1 MPFRKPITI
10 SGNKNEYGVPSILSS
25 EDLGDNSGPNQT
37 DHEILKLRRELAVEH
52 ERVLNLTSQLAT
64 NAHVVAAFEQSLANM
79 TARLQHL
86 TATSEKK
93 DFELNELRRNID
105 LYKQCGID
113 AGLMKSQAANNVLEN
128 GATIMRQNS
137 TSEMVSDSGDEG
149 GLSSTSSSKSKRSSG
164 TPKRSGWLRN
174 SFSKA
179 FNKEGKGK
187 KSSSGAIKSGS
198 ISDAGEES
206 LQNSPKHQ
214 IHPQHT
220 VSLN

>member
-1 MPFRKPITI
+1 MIYFFLHLSMKQFILNI
-10 SGNKNEYGVPSILSS
+10 S
-25 EDLGDNSGPNQT
+25 
-37 DHEILKLRRELAVEH
+37 
-52 ERVLNLTSQLAT
+52 
-64 NAHVVAAFEQSLANM
+64 
-79 TARLQHL
+79 
-86 TATSEKK
+86 
-93 DFELNELRRNID
+93 
-105 LYKQCGID
+105 
-113 AGLMKSQAANNVLEN
+113 EN
-128 GATIMRQNS
+128 GAAIMRQNS

-149 GLSSTSSSKSKRSSG
+149 GLSTSSAKSKRSSG

>member
-1 MPFRKPITI
+1 
-10 SGNKNEYGVPSILSS
+10 
-25 EDLGDNSGPNQT
+25 
-37 DHEILKLRRELAVEH
+37 
-52 ERVLNLTSQLAT
+52 
-64 NAHVVAAFEQSLANM
+64 M
-79 TARLQHL
+79 TARLQQL

-113 AGLMKSQAANNVLEN
+113 AGLMKHEN
-128 GATIMRQNS
+128 AIMRQNS
-137 TSEMVSDSGDEG
+137 TSEMVSDSGDKG

-187 KSSSGAIKSGS
+187 KSS
-198 ISDAGEES
+198 
-206 LQNSPKHQ
+206 
-214 IHPQHT
+214 
-220 VSLN
+220 

>member
-10 SGNKNEYGVPSILSS
+10 SSNKNEYGVPSILSS

-149 GLSSTSSSKSKRSSG
+149 GLSSSSSKSKRSSG

>member
-1 MPFRKPITI
+1 
-10 SGNKNEYGVPSILSS
+10 
-25 EDLGDNSGPNQT
+25 
-37 DHEILKLRRELAVEH
+37 
-52 ERVLNLTSQLAT
+52 
-64 NAHVVAAFEQSLANM
+64 
-79 TARLQHL
+79 
-86 TATSEKK
+86 
-93 DFELNELRRNID
+93 
-105 LYKQCGID
+105 
-113 AGLMKSQAANNVLEN
+113 
-128 GATIMRQNS
+128 MRQNS

-174 SFSKA
+174 SFSKE

-214 IHPQHT
+214 IHPQQHT
-220 VSLN
+220 VSQNIQKVQFLGNQEHCWKLASKDNFIYIF

>member
-1 MPFRKPITI
+1 
-10 SGNKNEYGVPSILSS
+10 
-25 EDLGDNSGPNQT
+25 
-37 DHEILKLRRELAVEH
+37 
-52 ERVLNLTSQLAT
+52 
-64 NAHVVAAFEQSLANM
+64 
-79 TARLQHL
+79 
-86 TATSEKK
+86 
-93 DFELNELRRNID
+93 
-105 LYKQCGID
+105 
-113 AGLMKSQAANNVLEN
+113 
-128 GATIMRQNS
+128 MRQNS

-149 GLSSTSSSKSKRSSG
+149 GLSSTSTSKSKRSSG

-187 KSSSGAIKSGS
+187 KSGAIKSGS
-198 ISDAGEES
+198 ISDAEES